1 MSELRTPAQ
10 VLREARQ
17 QDSRTKRA
25 RVLSVVDQLLADD
38 EPVTFTGVARA
49 ANVSHWL
56 VYADGVREHIEAARC
71 RQARGAAN
79 NARTGA
85 REPAG
90 WKVEKQ
96 LLQEDNR
103 RLRQEVERLKGAV
116 RRSLGQQLDQ
126 IGAADLGTRV
136 DELTAENHRL
146 QEERDEALAR
156 VKDLTEQ
163 LSEVQDDLASARI
176 SLRRMI
182 RSENQPLKP

>member
-1 MSELRTPAQ
+1 M
-10 VLREARQ
+10 
-17 QDSRTKRA
+17 
-25 RVLSVVDQLLADD
+25 
-38 EPVTFTGVARA
+38 ARA

-56 VYADGVREHIEAARC
+56 VYADGVREHVEAARR
-71 RQARGAAN
+71 RQERGAAN
-79 NARTGA
+79 EARAGT

-116 RRSLGQQLDQ
+116 HRSLGQQLDQ

-136 DELTAENHRL
+136 DELTAENLRL
-146 QEERDEALAR
+146 QEERDKALAR
-156 VKDLTEQ
+156 IKELTEQ
-163 LSEVQDDLASARI
+163 LSEVQDDLGSARL

-182 RSENQPLKP
+182 RAENQIPAEERHGP